1 MFVRAHSIIVSA
13 LLLAA
18 VSPASA
24 QESQEAIERL
34 FPTGDALDPLSTGD
48 TGSLAEVE
56 LASPRDVPPASE
68 VGEVLAAIPG
78 ARETE
83 HHVFVHLRHGLASV
97 ALRQV
102 FAHSGRFAA
111 EVLYRVPLPEGASLG
126 SLEVCSGS
134 ECRAAEGGSR
144 AEFDASFDLDGGL
157 AGAHIHIEDGYAT
170 LRVAPLRQG
179 QNTEVRWSYVAPVR
193 VRGGVARMVLPERGH
208 DLRVAPARVTFI
220 AEGYEGASVQEEV
233 LGTRARLVE
242 PWRATQLYAQ
252 VRPGRHTERSSYRCG
267 GRWCTREYV
276 ESSVSSRRPVNLALA
291 LDVSPSTRGPA
302 RGRSADVVRALVRG
316 LPTGSHVRAAAMA
329 GRSVSI
335 MERREAR
342 EVPQDLSARG
352 VGLDLGA
359 ASRLDTALAALQLRR
374 GDLMVVVGDGGLTPG
389 EALRAPRGVRVHYI
403 QVVDRDVD
411 EGIRAFVGASGGEIW
426 DASSAEGDAL
436 FEQLL
441 SLTANG
447 SGVGESRTLRGRRG
461 EPLLGARAVAMSGEL
476 SELAIPGRANHAA
489 RAGEFARASAP
500 TQESA
505 TSFAS
510 EPVLTLLRSR
520 LIPAARACLRADRRG
535 REDHSVRAVYELT
548 LADREV
554 VSAEVTGEMPNALRT
569 CLRDAAGR
577 LEVPAFAGRVQIR
590 YPLYTQG
597 VTPAPSVALDGP
609 ASAAV
614 DATFGNEPTTPD
626 AVLQSF

>member
-1 MFVRAHSIIVSA
+1 
-13 LLLAA
+13 
-18 VSPASA
+18 
-24 QESQEAIERL
+24 
-34 FPTGDALDPLSTGD
+34 
-48 TGSLAEVE
+48 
-56 LASPRDVPPASE
+56 
-68 VGEVLAAIPG
+68 
-78 ARETE
+78 
-83 HHVFVHLRHGLASV
+83 
-97 ALRQV
+97 
-102 FAHSGRFAA
+102 
-111 EVLYRVPLPEGASLG
+111 
-126 SLEVCSGS
+126 
-134 ECRAAEGGSR
+134 
-144 AEFDASFDLDGGL
+144 
-157 AGAHIHIEDGYAT
+157 
-170 LRVAPLRQG
+170 
-179 QNTEVRWSYVAPVR
+179 
-193 VRGGVARMVLPERGH
+193 
-208 DLRVAPARVTFI
+208 
-220 AEGYEGASVQEEV
+220 
-233 LGTRARLVE
+233 
-242 PWRATQLYAQ
+242 
-252 VRPGRHTERSSYRCG
+252 
-267 GRWCTREYV
+267 
-276 ESSVSSRRPVNLALA
+276 
-291 LDVSPSTRGPA
+291 
-302 RGRSADVVRALVRG
+302 
-316 LPTGSHVRAAAMA
+316 
-329 GRSVSI
+329 
-335 MERREAR
+335 
-342 EVPQDLSARG
+342 
-352 VGLDLGA
+352 
-359 ASRLDTALAALQLRR
+359 
-374 GDLMVVVGDGGLTPG
+374 MVVVGDGGLTPG

>member
-1 MFVRAHSIIVSA
+1 MFVRAHSIFFSA
-13 LLLAA
+13 LLLFGVSAA
-18 VSPASA
+18 SG
-24 QESQEAIERL
+24 QESQEDLERL
-34 FPTGDALDPLSTGD
+34 FPSGDTLDPLSTGD
-48 TGSLAEVE
+48 TSSLAEVE
-56 LASPRDVPPASE
+56 LASPRDVPPDSE

-97 ALRQV
+97 TVRQV

-111 EVLYRVPLPEGASLG
+111 EVLYRVPLPDGASLG
-126 SLEVCSGS
+126 SLEVCSGT
-134 ECRAAEGGSR
+134 ECRAAEGGSHE
-144 AEFDASFDLDGGL
+144 EFDASFVLDGGL
-157 AGAHIHIEDGYAT
+157 AGAHIKVEEGLAT
-170 LRVAPLRQG
+170 LRVAPVRQG

-242 PWRATQLYAQ
+242 PWSATQLFAQ
-252 VRPGRHTERSSYRCG
+252 VRPGQHTSRSSYRCG
-267 GRWCTREYV
+267 QRWCTREYV
-276 ESSVSSRRPVNLALA
+276 ESSVSSRRSVNLALA

-302 RGRSADVVRALVRG
+302 RGRTADVVRALVRG
-316 LPTGSHVRAAAMA
+316 LPAGSHVRAAAVA

-335 MERREAR
+335 LERREAR

-359 ASRLDTALAALQLRR
+359 ASRLDTVLEALELRR

-389 EALRAPRGVRVHYI
+389 EALRAPPGVHVHYI
-403 QVVDRDVD
+403 QVVDREVD
-411 EGIRAFVGASGGEIW
+411 EGIRAFVRATGGQVW
-426 DASSAEGDAL
+426 DASSAQGNAL

-441 SLTANG
+441 SVTANG
-447 SGVGESRTLRGRRG
+447 TGVGHARTLRGRRG
-461 EPLLGARAVAMSGEL
+461 TPIAGARGIALSGEVN
-476 SELAIPGRANHAA
+476 ELTIAGRANNAA
-489 RAGEFARASAP
+489 RAGVFVP
-500 TQESA
+500 TMETAGDTA
-505 TSFAS
+505 TSFAA
-510 EPVLTLLRSR
+510 EPVLSLLRSR
-520 LIPAARACLRADRRG
+520 LIPAARACLRSDRRG
-535 REDHSVRAVYELT
+535 REDYSVRAVYELT
-548 LADREV
+548 LADQEV
-554 VSAEVTGEMPNALRT
+554 VSAEVVGEMPNALRV

-577 LEVPAFAGRVQIR
+577 LDVPAFAGRVQIR
-590 YPLYTQG
+590 YPLYTEG
-597 VTPAPSVALDGP
+597 ASPAPTVELDGR
-609 ASAAV
+609 ASDAI